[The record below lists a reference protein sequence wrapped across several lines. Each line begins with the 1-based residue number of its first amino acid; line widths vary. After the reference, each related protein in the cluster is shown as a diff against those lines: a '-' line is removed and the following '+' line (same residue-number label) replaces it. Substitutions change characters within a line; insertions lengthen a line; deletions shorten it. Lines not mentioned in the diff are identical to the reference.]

1 MTVHMQCGRA
11 LGQADVGRQ
20 AWHGVHLVC
29 VCVCVCGATA
39 ADGQHI
45 YMHALNI
52 RCLVKQYGSL
62 RDCPDT
68 VTATVLELESVSMD
82 EVHTHWLLCGCNA

>member
-1 MTVHMQCGRA
+1 MEQD
-11 LGQADVGRQ
+11 DVGL
-20 AWHGVHLVC
+20 AWFTC
-29 VCVCVCGATA
+29 CMCDASA

-45 YMHALNI
+45 YMHAVNI
-52 RCLVKQYGSL
+52 RCLVRQYGSL

-82 EVHTHWLLCGCNA
+82 EVSTDLSLAPLLSACVSIPFPFWMAAK

>member
-1 MTVHMQCGRA
+1 MK
-11 LGQADVGRQ
+11 
-20 AWHGVHLVC
+20 C
-29 VCVCVCGATA
+29 VCLCDATA

-45 YMHALNI
+45 YMHAVNI

-68 VTATVLELESVSMD
+68 VTATVVELESVSMD
-82 EVHTHWLLCGCNA
+82 EVYTMLSLTRQLLCLVV

>member
-1 MTVHMQCGRA
+1 M
-11 LGQADVGRQ
+11 
-20 AWHGVHLVC
+20 C
-29 VCVCVCGATA
+29 VCDVA

-45 YMHALNI
+45 YMHAVNI

-68 VTATVLELESVSMD
+68 VTATVVEMESVSMD
-82 EVHTHWLLCGCNA
+82 EVSDSLCSRP

>member
-1 MTVHMQCGRA
+1 MIDM
-11 LGQADVGRQ
+11 D
-20 AWHGVHLVC
+20 C
-29 VCVCVCGATA
+29 VCVMLA

-45 YMHALNI
+45 YMHAVNI

-68 VTATVLELESVSMD
+68 VTAAVVELESVSMD
-82 EVHTHWLLCGCNA
+82 EVHFSCCASYCLTCVQ